1 MKYIPTTKDSIAL
14 TAVCGVTL
22 GLFIAGLFDVL
33 DLFIVKALLI
43 LSFVL
48 LFVLACSY
56 AIKNEIK
63 KNRPEDKLQDDSH

>member
-1 MKYIPTTKDSIAL
+1 MKFIPTTIDSIAL
-14 TAVCGVTL
+14 TAVCALTL

-33 DLFIVKALLI
+33 DLFIVKAILI
-43 LSFVL
+43 LSFMF

-56 AIKNEIK
+56 AIKNKTK